1 MNNADVRDIH
11 RYIASLARDLH
22 NRPGRDADAVIRKLT
37 DHAVS
42 EVPGAEYAGVTV
54 ARRPRHVVTA
64 AATHRYPVILD
75 EIQRQYLQGPCLVA
89 VWDHHTIRIDD
100 LATDT
105 RWPAYQHDA
114 VARTSIRSVLSF
126 ELFTSRKS
134 MGALSVYSSE
144 PHAFGDEAEEIG
156 VVFATHAALVWDS
169 VLRDEEFRRGLTSRD
184 VIGQAKGIIMERFRI
199 NAARA
204 FEVLKKQS
212 QQSNTPLIEIAL
224 NLVAI
229 DEPAGGHQPRAQPSA
244 SPMAGPFDVHEVV
257 TDELEQVAHDVR
269 AFATE
274 VRTLGYSSVAGGHE
288 NRFLELSERMT
299 RHADDLGR
307 RSH

>member
-11 RYIASLARDLH
+11 RCIARLARDLH
-22 NRPGRDADAVIRKLT
+22 NRPGSDADAVISELT
-37 DHAVS
+37 QAAL

-54 ARRPRHVVTA
+54 AKRPRHVATA
-64 AATHRYPVILD
+64 AATHRYPAILD
-75 EIQRQYLQGPCLVA
+75 EIQRQYLEGPCLVV

-114 VARTSIRSVLSF
+114 VARTPIRSILSF
-126 ELFTSRKS
+126 ELFSSRTS

-144 PHAFGDEAEEIG
+144 PHAFSDEAEEIG

-169 VLRDEEFRRGLTSRD
+169 VRRDEEFHRGLIGRD

-199 NAARA
+199 NAVRA
-204 FEVLKKQS
+204 FEVLKKMS
-212 QQSNTPLIEIAL
+212 QQSNRPVAEIAR
-224 NLVAI
+224 NLVEI
-229 DEPAGGHQPRAQPSA
+229 EEPAGGHQPRARPSA
-244 SPMAGPFDVHEVV
+244 SPKAGPFEMHEVV
-257 TDELEQVAHDVR
+257 TDELKQVARDVR